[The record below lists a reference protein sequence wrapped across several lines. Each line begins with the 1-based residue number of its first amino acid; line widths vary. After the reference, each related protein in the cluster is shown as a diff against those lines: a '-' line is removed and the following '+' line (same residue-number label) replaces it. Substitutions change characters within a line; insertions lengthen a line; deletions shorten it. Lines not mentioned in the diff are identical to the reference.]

1 MNILDIANEVA
12 ATGPDLTKTT
22 EGGSGQRVVA
32 AAGLA
37 QARMLSYIEVGKHDY
52 KAKVNNAQ
60 VVKCDPRALIEFE
73 LSGPK
78 WPEVEIGEGDT
89 KRTFPHT
96 LRQTINN
103 ISQNEKATY
112 AKLFAK
118 MNWEQKAKHF
128 AQLLTKPFRVQ
139 VSHWVPDESKPEEKI
154 AQIAKDGI
162 MSPSYEDAE
171 TGEAKCI
178 NPVPLRQKPRL
189 FIWDA
194 APEHIGAMWDSIFID
209 GSYTVGEGENQKTI
223 SRNIYQ
229 DMIRKAKN
237 FEGSPIQQYLAAK
250 GETFLPPKQEA
261 PAGLEKAAAT
271 TDAVPDADDPLAGM

>member
-1 MNILDIANEVA
+1 MNILDIANEIA

-22 EGGSGQRVVA
+22 EGGSGGTRVAA

-37 QARMLSYIEVGKHDY
+37 QARLLGYIEVGKHEYD
-52 KAKVNNAQ
+52 AKVGTAK
-60 VVKCDPRALIEFE
+60 VKKTDPRAILEFE

-78 WPEVEIGEGDT
+78 HPPVEIGEGDA
-89 KRTFPHT
+89 KKSFAHT
-96 LRQTINN
+96 LREVIRNV
-103 ISQNEKATY
+103 SLNEKATY

-118 MNWEQKAKHF
+118 MNWDQRARHF
-128 AQLLTKPFRVQ
+128 SQLLTKPFRVQ
-139 VSHWVPDESKPEEKI
+139 VSHWVPNAEKPDEKI

-171 TGEAKCI
+171 TGESKTI
-178 NPVPLRQKPRL
+178 NPVALRSAPRL

-223 SRNIYQ
+223 SRNYYQ
-229 DMIRKAKN
+229 DLIRKAKN

-261 PAGLEKAAAT
+261 PAGLAPADSTGNAT
-271 TDAVPDADDPLAGM
+271 DNDDPLAGM